1 MNLLNPYLN
10 FEGTCE
16 EAFLFYKSVFGGDFS
31 CVMRYEEMPPQ
42 EGMPDMPDENK
53 QKIMHV
59 SLPLG
64 SNTLMGC
71 DVFEGCG
78 QRYVCGNN
86 ISLTIATDSREEAD
100 RIFNALSSGGEVVM
114 PMDDM
119 FWGDYYGMLKDKYS
133 INWMIFFSKQE

>member
-16 EAFLFYKSVFGGDFS
+16 EAFLFYKSVFGGDFDS
-31 CVMRYEEMPPQ
+31 LMRYEEMPPQ
-42 EGMPDMPDENK
+42 EGMPDFPDSHK
-53 QKIMHV
+53 QKIMHM
-59 SLPLG
+59 SLPVG
-64 SNTLMGC
+64 SNTLMGS

-78 QRYVCGNN
+78 DRLIHGNN

-119 FWGDYYGMLKDKYS
+119 FWGDYYGMLKDKYG